1 MKACAVLCCL
11 ALVLLLPDMAVRHT
25 PGAAFPSLFLSA
37 PTKKASAA
45 SLGKKPQPLTYTMFG
60 LTLDDSPATFRK
72 TLKKAHYLLT
82 RMEQRHGLSV
92 MCFTSARGRRL
103 FTQAYVAFCPETGQT
118 VGVYAVSENGE
129 ELMKLVA
136 ERFHLGGND
145 RTVMPEG
152 SPIGGAMKHTRA
164 YRKAYPNVTVSYY
177 PNTPYA
183 TYTLALES
191 PAALEKCTRFRARE
205 LQTGTNLAREIW
217 KESRKNLEAD

>member
-1 MKACAVLCCL
+1 MKACAVPLAL
-11 ALVLLLPDMAVRHT
+11 ALVFLLPDLCLHEPDHAGFKALVV
-25 PGAAFPSLFLSA
+25 SLQ
-37 PTKKASAA
+37 TQKASAA
-45 SLGKKPQPLTYTMFG
+45 SLGKKAQPLTYTMFG
-60 LTLDDSPATFRK
+60 LTLDDSPAIFRK

-82 RMEQRHGLSV
+82 RTEQRHGLSV

-152 SPIGGAMKHTRA
+152 SAIGGTMKHTRA
-164 YRKAYPNVTVSYY
+164 YRKAYPNVTVSFY
-177 PNTPYA
+177 PNTPYD

-191 PAALEKCTRFRARE
+191 PAALDQCTRFRARE
-205 LQTGTNLAREIW
+205 QQTGTELARQIW
-217 KESRKNLEAD
+217 KESRKSLEAD